1 MKHRG
6 EILNKIVTQLNV
18 NKTKLAERIGYDR
31 TTYYSHIKKADLDFA
46 ILWAYGKA
54 IPYDFTKEFPEM
66 RKYIPEDDIEIRS
79 FEDMKL
85 DRDKWREK
93 YYSLLEKYNTLLEES
108 KK

>member
-6 EILNKIVTQLNV
+6 EVLNRVVTRLKV

-31 TTYYSHIKKADLDFA
+31 TTYYSHIKKEDLDFA

-54 IPYDFTKEFPEM
+54 IPYDFTREFPEM
-66 RKYIPEDDIEIRS
+66 ETYILEDNKEIRN
-79 FEDMKL
+79 FEEMKT

-93 YYSLLEKYNTLLEES
+93 YYDLLEKYNTLL
-108 KK
+108 

>member
-6 EILNKIVTQLNV
+6 EVLNNVVTRLNV

-31 TTYYSHIKKADLDFA
+31 TTYYSHIKKEELDFA

-54 IPYDFTKEFPEM
+54 IPYDFTREFPEM
-66 RKYIPEDDIEIRS
+66 ETHIPESNKQIRT
-79 FEDMKL
+79 FEEMKI

-93 YYSLLEKYNTLLEES
+93 YYELLEKYNTLLE